1 MVGVGDAPVHAA
13 QTQRVGAVKELSDNQ
28 NKAALGPCQGVI
40 ECNAYG

>member
-1 MVGVGDAPVHAA
+1 MVVGDAVHPSALLHAA
-13 QTQRVGAVKELSDNQ
+13 WGAIKELSDNQ